1 MDPWL
6 TVPERPTDPAP
17 DASQDRPVAAEAAE
31 RRIVAAAQRGDR
43 DAFAWLVERYAPMV
57 MSLAYASTLDR
68 GEAEDVCQ
76 ETFLAA
82 WRAIPQFRHDARFSS
97 WLYRLARS
105 RCVDRARRL
114 AARPATA
121 GFAEPDPA
129 SAAATPG
136 DGMAVLRAAALL
148 PLEQRQAVLM
158 RDVQGLSYEEIAL
171 TQDVPVGTVRSRI
184 AAGRATIAASLSEDA
199 YNE

>member
-1 MDPWL
+1 M
-6 TVPERPTDPAP
+6 PERPTDPAP
-17 DASQDRPVAAEAAE
+17 DASQDRLVLAEAAE

-82 WRAIPQFRHDARFSS
+82 WRAIPRFRHDAQVSS
-97 WLYRLARS
+97 WMYRLARS

-114 AARPATA
+114 AARPAIA

-129 SAAATPG
+129 LAAATTG
-136 DGMAVLRAAALL
+136 DAMAVLHAAAFL

-158 RDVQGLSYEEIAL
+158 RDIQGLSYEEIAL
-171 TQDVPVGTVRSRI
+171 AQDVPLGTVRSRI
-184 AAGRATIAASLSEDA
+184 AAGRAAIASSLSENARD
-199 YNE
+199 E